1 MRDVTAPAAVAAP
14 SSSSPSQ
21 SMIEFRDVTK
31 RYGTVVA
38 NDHLSF
44 TVGRG
49 ELLTLL
55 GPSGCGKTTALRC
68 LTGYSRPDEGRI
80 LIDGRDV
87 TDLPTYR
94 RNLGM
99 VFQNFALF
107 PHMTAFGNVEFPLK
121 VRSVP
126 RDERRQRVEAA
137 LRMVRLEKQADRY
150 PRQMSG
156 GQQQRVGLARALA
169 YEPSVLLLDEPLS
182 NLDAKLR
189 EEMRFEIK
197 ELQTRFEITA
207 VYVTHDQSEA
217 LALSDRVAV
226 MNAGVIEQIGPP
238 EEIYGEPRSAFV
250 ADFIGLSNFLAGRL
264 VANDGDLSRVDV
276 AGRTVVARSSAE
288 AAEDDEVLVFVRP
301 NEVALTSP
309 SDPGRTAP
317 GEAGALDATN
327 AFPASVEQVTYLGD
341 RLDYRVRLA
350 GGDLIRVQSE
360 DRHPE
365 GADVVVRFAADRARV
380 MPRRR

>member
-1 MRDVTAPAAVAAP
+1 MTPSGAPDPDAGTGP
-14 SSSSPSQ
+14 
-21 SMIEFRDVTK
+21 MIEFRDVTK
-31 RYGTVVA
+31 RYGTLVA
-38 NDHLSF
+38 NDHISF
-44 TVGRG
+44 TVDRG
-49 ELLTLL
+49 EMLTLL

-68 LTGYSRPDEGRI
+68 LTGYSRPDEGQI
-80 LIDGRDV
+80 FIDGRDV
-87 TDLPTYR
+87 THLPTYK

-126 RDERRQRVEAA
+126 SEERKRRADAA
-137 LRMVRLEKQADRY
+137 LRMVRLDQLAGRY

-197 ELQTRFEITA
+197 ELQARFQITA

-226 MNAGVIEQIGPP
+226 MNNGVVEQIGTP
-238 EEIYGEPRSAFV
+238 EEIYGAPLSPFV
-250 ADFIGLSNFLAGRL
+250 ADFIGLSNFLSGRL
-264 VANDGDLSRVDV
+264 VESDAQLARVEVGNRTVLARPNPDV
-276 AGRTVVARSSAE
+276 AVGG
-288 AAEDDEVLVFVRP
+288 DVLVFVRP
-301 NEVALTSP
+301 NDIELVATASGDAP
-309 SDPGRTAP
+309 NDVNEFRGR
-317 GEAGALDATN
+317 
-327 AFPASVEQVTYLGD
+327 VENVMYLGD
-341 RLDYRVRLA
+341 RMDYRIRLDS
-350 GGDLIRVQSE
+350 GDVVRVQSE
-360 DRHPE
+360 TRHAE
-365 GADVVVRFAADRARV
+365 GIEVRARFRADQARV
-380 MPRRR
+380 MPPRA